1 MLASFFLLVNGLWP
15 STHDLVSALYI
26 IVPAYCTN
34 GAPVIFGGGP
44 PIDLGKSL
52 SDGNRILGDNKTIR
66 GILSGLVV
74 GAIVGAIGYYLFSKD
89 LFLIAFLASG
99 GALLGDLAGAFLKRR
114 LRIKPGDALPGIDQL
129 DFVLGAL
136 LFVSLVYRLSLGA
149 IAILLF
155 VTPPI
160 HFLTNVAAYYLGLK
174 RNYW

>member
-1 MLASFFLLVNGLWP
+1 MLASFSQLVNSLWP
-15 STHDLVSALYI
+15 STQDLVSALYI

-34 GAPVIFGGGP
+34 GAPVIFGGGI

-66 GILSGLVV
+66 GILSGLMV
-74 GAIVGAIGYYLFSKD
+74 GAIVGALEYYLFSKN
-89 LFLIAFLASG
+89 LFLIAFLASV
-99 GALLGDLAGAFLKRR
+99 GALFGDLVGAFLKRR
-114 LRIKPGDALPGIDQL
+114 LKIKPGDALPAIDQL

-136 LFVSLVYRLSLGA
+136 LFVSPVYRLSLGA
-149 IAILLF
+149 IVILLL

-160 HFLTNVAAYYLGLK
+160 HFLTNVAAYCLGLK